1 MVSSKVSERTCVVC
15 RRREQLLRPSQKKV
29 RVFDKAFLSRNPK
42 NVPAVLLRMV
52 ILNGEL
58 TVEEDHRLKGRGA
71 YVHCSLECLAKLLQ
85 AGRLSRALRVG
96 EGVLSPSDV
105 RKVVEMLMERV
116 TRSIGDGSGVG
127 ENNDLRQDASR
138 RASKAVLPGSRGG
151 EIQKGKGRVR
161 L

>member
-29 RVFDKAFLSRNPK
+29 KGFEKAFLSRNPNK
-42 NVPAVLLRMV
+42 VPASLVRLV
-52 ILNGEL
+52 IFNGAL
-58 TVEEDHRLKGRGA
+58 TVEEDQRLKGRGA

-96 EGVLSPSDV
+96 EGVLHPSDV

-116 TRSIGDGSGVG
+116 TRSIGDGSGAG
-127 ENNDLRQDASR
+127 DSKKLQQGASS